1 MIDRHARDIAS
12 VAVRDFM
19 EGSISNE
26 EYERRYPRSKDDPAL
41 WEIYIQVW
49 FFYSD
54 IKTHKLTGKHE
65 LNEERRAFVERCIL
79 FLKSNAEFE
88 WPRQKFRPWYGILR
102 LLGLGRTLKRREE
115 QEMNIGDKEVW
126 PFLKKAEY
134 EETAGRSNAGP
145 G

>member
-1 MIDRHARDIAS
+1 MIDRHVRDIAA

-49 FFYSD
+49 LFYSD
-54 IKTHKLTGKHE
+54 IKKHKLTGKHE

-79 FLKSNAEFE
+79 FLKSNAEFK

-134 EETAGRSNAGP
+134 EATADRSNAGP